1 MIVALIGKDQFS
13 KDIRIEKFIADA
25 LSERKD
31 DPLSKQILY
40 ATDTNIP
47 SIAEAVMTA
56 CDSVS
61 MFSPEQAVVVRK
73 AEALKADDTRALAK
87 WLGHG
92 PQCKLL
98 LDFETL
104 AANTELY
111 KALKKAGEIEKEY
124 DEPKSY
130 KMADWIASVI
140 PSHFKKAIDKDAC
153 QYLAEAL
160 GTDTKLV
167 CEEVEKILLFQPDCK
182 KIDLELVKTMVVSQ
196 RKIVAYEINDY
207 FGMRD
212 GKAYA
217 KKLNEMFNNGV
228 QAVQIVASLY
238 YYAVDLMNFSALLA
252 KGMTPKDAAAELG
265 KNDFIFNVK
274 GKAPECARRWG
285 KPLLCRVI
293 RRLADLDFEI
303 KSGKCSTRISQE
315 LALAALV
322 VR

>member
-25 LSERKD
+25 LGERKD

-47 SIAEAVMTA
+47 SIAEAVISA

-73 AEALKADDTRALAK
+73 AEALKADDTKSLAK
-87 WLGHG
+87 WLSHG

-104 AANTELY
+104 AANTELF

-160 GTDTKLV
+160 GTPSK
-167 CEEVEKILLFQPDCK
+167 E
-182 KIDLELVKTMVVSQ
+182 
-196 RKIVAYEINDY
+196 
-207 FGMRD
+207 
-212 GKAYA
+212 
-217 KKLNEMFNNGV
+217 
-228 QAVQIVASLY
+228 
-238 YYAVDLMNFSALLA
+238 
-252 KGMTPKDAAAELG
+252 
-265 KNDFIFNVK
+265 
-274 GKAPECARRWG
+274 
-285 KPLLCRVI
+285 
-293 RRLADLDFEI
+293 RLALMDKNRKTVFKSDDATSRLVYLYVENGKYDQALDILKDRHFRVWEGGQTVYTQFVDAHLLRGLGLLS
-303 KSGKCSTRISQE
+303 KKRNAKALE
-315 LALAALV
+315 DFLA
-322 VR
+322 R

>member
-25 LSERKD
+25 LGERKD

-73 AEALKADDTRALAK
+73 AEALKADDTKALAK

-124 DEPKSY
+124 DE
-130 KMADWIASVI
+130 
-140 PSHFKKAIDKDAC
+140 
-153 QYLAEAL
+153 
-160 GTDTKLV
+160 
-167 CEEVEKILLFQPDCK
+167 
-182 KIDLELVKTMVVSQ
+182 
-196 RKIVAYEINDY
+196 
-207 FGMRD
+207 
-212 GKAYA
+212 
-217 KKLNEMFNNGV
+217 
-228 QAVQIVASLY
+228 QIGRAHV
-238 YYAVDLMNFSALLA
+238 
-252 KGMTPKDAAAELG
+252 
-265 KNDFIFNVK
+265 
-274 GKAPECARRWG
+274 
-285 KPLLCRVI
+285 
-293 RRLADLDFEI
+293 
-303 KSGKCSTRISQE
+303 
-315 LALAALV
+315 
-322 VR
+322 

>member
-1 MIVALIGKDQFS
+1 MIQNTPSLDLVEF
-13 KDIRIEKFIADA
+13 IE
-25 LSERKD
+25 
-31 DPLSKQILY
+31 
-40 ATDTNIP
+40 T
-47 SIAEAVMTA
+47 
-56 CDSVS
+56 
-61 MFSPEQAVVVRK
+61 
-73 AEALKADDTRALAK
+73 
-87 WLGHG
+87 
-92 PQCKLL
+92 
-98 LDFETL
+98 
-104 AANTELY
+104 
-111 KALKKAGEIEKEY
+111 
-124 DEPKSY
+124 
-130 KMADWIASVI
+130 
-140 PSHFKKAIDKDAC
+140 
-153 QYLAEAL
+153 
-160 GTDTKLV
+160 
-167 CEEVEKILLFQPDCK
+167 KILPQYAAFDAAHNMEHVTRV
-182 KIDLELVKTMVVSQ
+182 IRHSLELVKTMVVSQ

-265 KNDFIFNVK
+265 KHDFIFNVK

>member
-1 MIVALIGKDQFS
+1 
-13 KDIRIEKFIADA
+13 
-25 LSERKD
+25 
-31 DPLSKQILY
+31 
-40 ATDTNIP
+40 
-47 SIAEAVMTA
+47 MTA

-61 MFSPEQAVVVRK
+61 MFSPEQAIVVRK
-73 AEALKADDTRALAK
+73 AEALKADDTKALAK

-124 DEPKSY
+124 DEPKAY